1 MLLDMCISNDG
12 CGQTSSVLQVAC
24 VLPSTCSKTN
34 ADLHT
39 GVRIA
44 C

>member
-1 MLLDMCISNDG
+1 MLLDMCMSNDG
-12 CGQTSSVLQVAC
+12 CEQTSSVCPRLL

-39 GVRIA
+39 RVRIA